1 MTGRKAPETKRIC
14 MHEQI
19 IAKKD
24 DFSDLIRLIEE
35 RHLICRCPLDE
46 WCPHKNTKAQHEW
59 SLLVQHLKGKLP

>member
-1 MTGRKAPETKRIC
+1 

-59 SLLVQHLKGKLP
+59 YLLVQHLKGKLP